1 MVMILHWPG
10 LFIRVRVMVRVRVF
24 HTPYVVTGIH
34 ANRITERY
42 GNLGNFKCFPLSHL

>member
-1 MVMILHWPG
+1 
-10 LFIRVRVMVRVRVF
+10 MVRVRVF

-34 ANRITERY
+34 ARITERY